1 MFTTFKEVNMTLP
14 RSSRNMAR
22 IGSKVSKEE
31 AKAGDLIF
39 FATTRKKT
47 ISHVGMI
54 TEIIGDEIKFIHS
67 STSLGVIISSV
78 KEAYYAKRF
87 VQINRVL

>member
-1 MFTTFKEVNMTLP
+1 MFTTFKEINMNLP
-14 RSSRNMAR
+14 RSSRSMAN
-22 IGSKVSKEE
+22 IGLKISKDQ
-31 AKAGDLIF
+31 AKIGDLIF
-39 FATTRKKT
+39 FATTRKRT

-67 STSLGVIISSV
+67 STSLGVIISSIR
-78 KEAYYAKRF
+78 EPYYSKRF